1 MLTIK
6 VSTSFANWPFLLQT
20 PKGQGIWGDCR
31 FRVDDPSCQT
41 CDAWIVY
48 EDLMHAEE
56 VSCPPERCLFITGEP
71 PFFSYEKSFLK
82 QFPRILTSHSFD
94 HPGVLQEQQG
104 LPWHIGRVMESD
116 NLRGEKQ
123 EDHFK
128 KDFFRES
135 YDSLT
140 QRELPEKPLLLSAI
154 CSTKRKT
161 PGQILR
167 LRLVEHL
174 KNRLGDRLELFG
186 KGHRPIPCKGDA
198 ILPAKYHLVLENHDA
213 PHYWSEK
220 LADCYL
226 GWSFPLYWGCSN
238 LEEYFPEK
246 SFLRIPAEDPE
257 RACSLIEAFLEE
269 DPFESRIPLIRQ
281 SRDLVLHKYNF
292 FALACRLV
300 SSFPRQEPQKV
311 RLLPRK
317 AFRGWRRLYRW

>member
-6 VSTSFANWPFLLQT
+6 VSTGFPNWPFLLQT
-20 PKGQGIWGDCR
+20 PKGQGIWGNCR
-31 FRVDDPSCQT
+31 FVVDDPSCKT

-48 EDLMHAEE
+48 EDLAAAEE
-56 VSCPPERCLFITGEP
+56 VFCPAENCIFITGEP
-71 PFFSYEKSFLK
+71 PFFSYERPFLK
-82 QFPRILTSHSFD
+82 QFARIVTSHSFE
-94 HPGVLQEQQG
+94 HPGVLHEQQG
-104 LPWHIGRVMESD
+104 LPWHIGRVMGPGD
-116 NLRGEKQ
+116 LRREKE

-128 KDFFRES
+128 KDSFRED
-135 YDSLT
+135 YDSLCAKEVPQKT
-140 QRELPEKPLLLSAI
+140 MLLSGI

-161 PGQILR
+161 PGQLLR

-198 ILPAKYHLVLENHDA
+198 LFPAKYHLVLENHDA

-238 LEEYFPEK
+238 LEEYFPEG

-257 RACSLIEAFLEE
+257 RACSLIEAFVEE
-269 DPFESRIPLIRQ
+269 DSFESRIPLIRQ
-281 SRDLVLHKYNF
+281 SRNLVLKEYNF
-292 FALACRLV
+292 FALASRLA
-300 SSFPRQEPQKV
+300 SSLPRQEPQKV

-317 AFRGWRRLYRW
+317 AFRGWRRLCRL